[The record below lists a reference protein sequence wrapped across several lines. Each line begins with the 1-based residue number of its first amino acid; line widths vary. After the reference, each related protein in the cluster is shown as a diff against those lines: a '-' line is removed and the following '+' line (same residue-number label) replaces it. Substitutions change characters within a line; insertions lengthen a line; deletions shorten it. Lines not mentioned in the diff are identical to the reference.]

1 MRILGIETSADD
13 TGVALIEANGPFG
26 TGFKF
31 EVLGNTVS
39 SQSHAEYGGIY
50 PNMAKREHAK
60 NLVPTLER
68 TLREGRIL
76 RAGAVSNVAHVKDL
90 LAREPEIFEHLTP
103 FLSKYERP
111 DIDAIAVTVGPGLE
125 PCLWTGINLARVLAD
140 VWDMPV
146 VPVNHMEGHL
156 LMSTINFG
164 QNPDTSRFREVS
176 GLGLHAFTLPTIVLL
191 VSGGHTELLLMKAL
205 GDYQYIGR
213 TRDDAAGEAFDKV
226 ARLLDLPYPG
236 GPQISRLA
244 EEARKRRLE
253 PLVKL
258 PRPMIT
264 TNDYDFSFSG
274 LKTAVERFVS
284 THEWQSL
291 DRERIAREVEDA
303 ITDVLV
309 YKTLRAVEEYGVSS
323 VVMSGGVSANKHIR
337 EELNRKLKAVSCQLL
352 VCPPEYST
360 DNGLMIALAGYFHAL
375 NKEFA
380 DPSSLVADGNLMLD
394 LETAPREE

>member
-1 MRILGIETSADD
+1 
-13 TGVALIEANGPFG
+13 
-26 TGFKF
+26 
-31 EVLGNTVS
+31 
-39 SQSHAEYGGIY
+39 
-50 PNMAKREHAK
+50 
-60 NLVPTLER
+60 
-68 TLREGRIL
+68 
-76 RAGAVSNVAHVKDL
+76 
-90 LAREPEIFEHLTP
+90 
-103 FLSKYERP
+103 
-111 DIDAIAVTVGPGLE
+111 
-125 PCLWTGINLARVLAD
+125 
-140 VWDMPV
+140 
-146 VPVNHMEGHL
+146 
-156 LMSTINFG
+156 MSTINFG
-164 QNPDTSRFREVS
+164 QNPDTSRNREVS
-176 GLGLHAFTLPTIVLL
+176 GSGLHAFTLPTIVLL

-309 YKTLRAVEEYGVSS
+309 YKTLRAVEEYSVSS

-352 VCPPEYST
+352 VCPPEFST

-375 NKEFA
+375 NREFA
-380 DPSSLVADGNLMLD
+380 DPSTLVADGNLMLD
-394 LETAPREE
+394 LETAPRAE